1 MLIQNTQPVVVPPVD
16 AKTYPHFWVSR
27 IIIDTPSTTEG
38 RVSIELN
45 AYNSDTKE
53 ILKSSRNRIDVENIW
68 SAMEQNPAIAN
79 AMNAILQAVNELK
92 NPTIVESVEQPV
104 EEPIAE

>member
-1 MLIQNTQPVVVPPVD
+1 MLIQNTQPVVVPQVE

-27 IIIDTPSTTEG
+27 IIIDTPSATDG
-38 RVSIELN
+38 RVHIELS

-53 ILKSSRNRIDVENIW
+53 ILNSSRSRIDIENIW
-68 SAMEQNPAIAN
+68 SAAAENPTIAN

-92 NPTIVESVEQPV
+92 NPTIVESVEESV
-104 EEPIAE
+104 EEPQ